1 MIEVRMIVNTRKGH
15 SLMRSAKA
23 PDTMDAVAAQ
33 NINWKKKSEPVA
45 A

>member
-1 MIEVRMIVNTRKGH
+1 MMDVRMTVNTRKGH
-15 SLMRSAKA
+15 SFIRSAKA